1 MRMLPVASSTVALGD
16 YRSSGSSAVV
26 QGLGSLQ
33 ALGDDLDA
41 LTEACSAPATAG
53 RAWVFATIAASSDAR
68 PWAVIVRGS
77 RGELRAAVFL
87 VTIPGRAADT
97 VWLAGSLMGHRSP
110 ILAVDDQA
118 AGDLGAA
125 LMDALGSR
133 TRRAWI
139 DLGPVDAHSP
149 HLQAFLAAAPDM
161 TSFPVDPVPMIRRTT
176 SVDVGDYLTPN
187 MQRTLRKAVNRLRSD
202 GRTHQLTFT
211 RHPDEILRR
220 LPELD
225 ACHRERDHAQGRL
238 SDLDDPRNRRVWFAR
253 LRRLAAAGLL
263 ELGTIDI
270 DGELAAYVLGLVDR
284 GVYRVLEGHLVTR
297 WARYSPGRLLEA
309 AVVDRTLKDTT
320 LGSVDWM
327 TSRAPDRLL
336 ASNGVDQVVML
347 RLGWTNPGSGP
358 SSAQPP
364 AAW

>member
-1 MRMLPVASSTVALGD
+1 VTMLPVASSSVASRH

-26 QGLGSLQ
+26 QGLGPLQ

-41 LTEACSAPATAG
+41 LTAACSAPATAG

-68 PWAVIVRGS
+68 PWAVVVRGAA
-77 RGELRAAVFL
+77 GELRAAVFL

-110 ILAVDDQA
+110 ILALDQEA
-118 AGDLGAA
+118 ARDLGVA

-149 HLQAFLAAAPDM
+149 YLADFLAAASDM

-176 SVDVGDYLTPN
+176 SVDVGDYLSPN

-202 GRTHQLTFT
+202 GLTHELAFT

-263 ELGTIDI
+263 ELATIEI
-270 DGELAAYVLGLVDR
+270 DGQLAAYVLGLVDR

-297 WARYSPGRLLEA
+297 WTRYAPGRLLEA
-309 AVVDRTLKDTT
+309 AVVDRTLKDPA

-336 ASNGVDQVVML
+336 GSNGVDPVVML
-347 RLGWTNPGSGP
+347 RLGWTSPQSAA